1 MPALHPQIK
10 ELMLTR
16 LVNKCELMVRTIPPL
31 GMTHQECLELVAPAE
46 HVDLLIKAAEFA
58 SVKASDA
65 WMRVKIPGTVDGE
78 IDQRAYLS
86 MLTHAERSPPLQPKY
101 PQWQPGKSGHKIIE
115 WLTKRYEIGRRFGT
129 ARYVLNYLDAEC
141 DNSAQLRYMFPSVLT
156 LCQAEADPRM
166 EKWIAKNAAYKPC
179 KFAPAVPPYIKKAIQ
194 DASALLT
201 SSVLI
206 GEDVPLPDFGYV
218 QCMPEEMPRFRVAKQ
233 GLVEIWAYRM

>member
-10 ELMLTR
+10 ELMRIR
-16 LVNKCELMVRTIPPL
+16 LHHKCELMVRTIPPL

-46 HVDLLIKAAEFA
+46 HVDILIKAADFA
-58 SVKASDA
+58 SAKASDA
-65 WMRVKIPGTVDGE
+65 WMGVKVPGAVDGHT
-78 IDQRAYLS
+78 DQWVYVS
-86 MLTHAERSPPLQPKY
+86 MLSHAEKDPPLQPKC

-129 ARYVLNYLDAEC
+129 AQYVLNYLNAEC

-166 EKWIAKNAAYKPC
+166 EKWIERHAAYKPC
-179 KFAPAVPPYIKKAIQ
+179 KFAPAVPPYVKAAVQ

-206 GEDVPLPDFGYV
+206 GDEVPLPDVGYV
-218 QCMPEEMPRFRVAKQ
+218 QCMPNGMPRFMLAKQ
-233 GLVEIWAYRM
+233 GLVEIWADRM